1 MKSRF
6 RSPAPAQLIRKR
18 ALLRNPYLPPQN
30 SVLSNQPLRQETE
43 IGRRSLDFVVLPP
56 HSWLGRALLRNPY
69 PSPQN
74 SVLSNQ
80 PLRRET
86 EIRYSEPLFLEYINK
101 EFGFKSQALFLS
113 ASFNEI

>member
-56 HSWLGRALLRNPY
+56 HSWLGSTSTVGR
-69 PSPQN
+69 S
-74 SVLSNQ
+74 SSNQ

-86 EIRYSEPLFLEYINK
+86 EMSYLEPLFFKNKNK
-101 EFGFKSQALFLS
+101 EFGFNDQALFLCQLVLMKYRDK
-113 ASFNEI
+113 IL